1 MFCSPVSITD
11 IRECPLPLFRRLLA
25 TTVLMVAGTLA
36 LAGTATATP
45 ALGTITSIAPS
56 SGPVAGDTT
65 VTILGTDLYYGTSGP
80 AVTIGGNPAP
90 VTSWRRYGAVG
101 ETEVIVTTPAG
112 TAGAADVRVVTA
124 EAGYGDILLGE
135 RTGGFTYVAPEP
147 PFAVTGVSPASGLS
161 TGGEP
166 ITITGKGF
174 SGGSVPSVT
183 LGGTAATDVAVVND
197 TTITAMTP
205 SHAAGSVGVSVT
217 HDGIEATRASAY
229 TFNQGYW
236 LTVTTQRP
244 ADIGNLTS
252 PGAMRTPA
260 SGAWATTTTTEV
272 DNHGI
277 RQKDTTHSGYFGGIN
292 CGQRSTFLD
301 DTAGLVST
309 RTWTTET
316 WEASACR
323 YAFAAG
329 SNVSLSALTS
339 SFRKNWLLNGL
350 PWLTQM
356 GFLGAWGGDCPV
368 STPGGSCSIAM
379 TADRTV
385 RAAWGY
391 VSLGFLNLVADVV
404 APVFAADGSMQ
415 FYKASG
421 VMSAPPTV
429 IGGLPSY
436 LFYAYLPVSTAT
448 SRQRATATQTGPA
461 TCRTS
466 AHVSGR
472 RMQATCAVTPALAR
486 ALAKGSVRLTTRWY
500 VRLPHQSNRVLIRQ
514 GRITLRGRRTSAI
527 TG

>member
-1 MFCSPVSITD
+1 MFCSLVSITD

-25 TTVLMVAGTLA
+25 ITVLMVASMLA
-36 LAGTATATP
+36 LAGTANATP

-183 LGGTAATDVAVVND
+183 VGGTAATDVAAVND

-205 SHAAGSVGVSVT
+205 PHAAGSVGVSVT
-217 HDGIEATRASAY
+217 HDGVEATRASAY

-252 PGAMRTPA
+252 LGAMGTPA
-260 SGAWATTTTTEV
+260 SGAWATTTTTTV
-272 DNHGI
+272 DHAGI
-277 RQKDTTHSGYFGGIN
+277 KKKDTTHTGYFGGIN

-301 DTAGLVST
+301 DTGLLST
-309 RTWTTET
+309 RTTTTET
-316 WEASACR
+316 WEAGACR

-339 SFRKNWLLNGL
+339 SFRRNNLVLSL
-350 PWLTQM
+350 SSLTQM

-385 RAAWGY
+385 RVTWGY
-391 VSLGFLNLVADVV
+391 ISLGILNLYADVV

-415 FYKASG
+415 YYKASG
-421 VMSAPPTV
+421 LMSAPPTV
-429 IGGLPSY
+429 IGGIPPY
-436 LFYAYLPVSTAT
+436 FFYAYLPVSTAT

-461 TCRTS
+461 ACRTS

-500 VRLPHQSNRVLIRQ
+500 VRLPHQSNRVLIR
-514 GRITLRGRRTSAI
+514 GGHITLRGRRTSAI

>member
-1 MFCSPVSITD
+1 
-11 IRECPLPLFRRLLA
+11 
-25 TTVLMVAGTLA
+25 MVAGTLA

-183 LGGTAATDVAVVND
+183 VGGTAATDVAVVND

-244 ADIGNLTS
+244 ADIGNLMS
-252 PGAMRTPA
+252 PGAMGTPA
-260 SGAWATTTTTEV
+260 SGAWATTTTTVV
-272 DNHGI
+272 DAGI
-277 RQKDTTHSGYFGGIN
+277 KKKHTTHTGYFGGIN

-301 DTAGLVST
+301 DTGLLST

-316 WEASACR
+316 WEAGACR

-339 SFRKNWLLNGL
+339 SFRRNYLILSL
-350 PWLTQM
+350 PFLTQM
-356 GFLGAWGGDCPV
+356 GFLGAWGGDCPA

-385 RAAWGY
+385 RVAWGY
-391 VSLGFLNLVADVV
+391 ISLGILNLYADVV

-415 FYKASG
+415 YYKASG
-421 VMSAPPTV
+421 LMSAPPTV

>member
-1 MFCSPVSITD
+1 MFCSPVPITD

-25 TTVLMVAGTLA
+25 TTVLMVAGLLA
-36 LAGTATATP
+36 IAGTATATP

-147 PFAVTGVSPASGLS
+147 PFAVTGVSPASGLT

-183 LGGTAATDVAVVND
+183 LGGTAATDIAVVND

-217 HDGIEATRASAY
+217 HDGVEATRASAY

-244 ADIGNLTS
+244 ADIGSLAS
-252 PGAMRTPA
+252 PGAIRTPLF
-260 SGAWATTTTTEV
+260 GGWATTDDRDRSDV
-272 DNHGI
+272 GI
-277 RQKDTTHSGYFGGIN
+277 SHNGYSGGVN
-292 CGQRSTFLD
+292 CGQRSVFRQDVWL
-301 DTAGLVST
+301 GNGSS
-309 RTWTTET
+309 ET
-316 WEASACR
+316 WGAGACR
-323 YAFAAG
+323 YAFPAG
-329 SNVSLSALTS
+329 RSVSLSALAS
-339 SFRKNWLLNGL
+339 SFETFLLPSN
-350 PWLTQM
+350 PFQTQM
-356 GFLGAWGGDCPV
+356 GFLGAWGGDCPA
-368 STPGGSCSIAM
+368 STQGSSCSLAM

-391 VSLGFLNLVADVV
+391 LHLSLGRLLANVV
-404 APVFAADGSMQ
+404 APIFAADGSMQ
-415 FYKASG
+415 YYRASG

-436 LFYAYLPVSTAT
+436 FFYAYLPVSTAT

-500 VRLPHQSNRVLIRQ
+500 VRLPHQSNRVLIR
-514 GRITLRGRRTSAI
+514 GGHITLRGRRTSAI